1 MLDNSEGE
9 TMKDLK
15 SSCYTYTCIFD
26 LEDKIER
33 GRGGEGKRKKEE
45 KKVRN
50 LISNGPERQ
59 ITHDG

>member
-1 MLDNSEGE
+1 MFDNFEGE
-9 TMKDLK
+9 IMKDLK
-15 SSCYTYTCIFD
+15 SLCYMYICIFD

-50 LISNGPERQ
+50 LILNGLE
-59 ITHDG
+59 